1 MAGNVD
7 KVQLQVEVVR
17 TQLDKLIK
25 DVNSL
30 KEQKIKV
37 TVDSSGMEAINQF
50 NRSVQTMV
58 QNVDSLR
65 GKFTQ
70 IWDGAA
76 DGAPARTIETVN
88 EGLGRTTEIIRTL
101 DKETEQYATVQTKTT
116 TNYDQMAKAAQRA
129 AEASEKASQQAK
141 AYLLAEEQAAQK
153 NSSRYDPTPIQRQI
167 EALTGVGNATKSAEE
182 SAKSFEKAWLDASD
196 KVTAANEKAAAAAE
210 KAAQKAAAAAE
221 KASQRAYKAEQ
232 QRFTNAKN
240 SIPALQKQYA
250 DLANSIAA
258 ASAKYPKGTF
268 DGLSEKVAQARTEL
282 NGLAEG
288 VKDGSSGFYTL
299 MNSVEDAKSGL
310 TGLRSE
316 FSQTKAD
323 TEKLGKSTNVLG
335 DSLDKILKKVTV
347 WQVLNAGVSAVIRSF
362 REALATMKEVDAEL
376 VAIQKVTNN
385 TDAEMASLSEHAYE
399 VASQY
404 GVAVADYLESVGTFA
419 KAGYKEMSE
428 DMAELATKTQ
438 LVGDVNSATAN
449 QFLLSA
455 DAAYKMKGNVEEL
468 SGVLDRANEIENNYA
483 TSIQKLAEGFPIVAN
498 VAHMANMSIDETM
511 AALGTITAVTQESGS
526 KAATAL
532 RALILNIIGDTETEI
547 EDGVTWTKEEI
558 EGLNDVLWIYAED
571 AMKAADAAGK
581 IVDPMKAV
589 AALAEAYKDGVL
601 TQAQLAEIETKLGG
615 KLRTNQLDALIQHY
629 DMYSEMLD
637 KVASSAGSADKEV
650 GIMLTSWEA
659 KTNQLKNTWTEF
671 IAKTIDTSL
680 IKWLVDALTW
690 LIDGF
695 DNLGSAILTVSGYLL
710 AAKWN
715 NVVATFGKVKAAVL
729 GLAGSLK
736 QVATGTMSFGDIL
749 SSLKIS
755 LSPAQIAIGALTT
768 ALTLLFFISNKVRNA
783 QEKLRQEIIETG
795 NKAAQEANEIQS
807 LYQTYSDLKNSYETG
822 TGSKEEFEDATDRL
836 LEKLGYEKES
846 VAELT
851 AEYGS
856 LDEAIRAA
864 TEDQL
869 ESALYDAKA
878 ATDAAEKAL
887 ISEAQKSTTGSGTSP
902 LSDIDSA
909 EKFVERYNSWV
920 KARNELIDE
929 EKTDTQK
936 YRMLESL
943 MSGYSKLVS
952 DYETAKANQTELEN
966 KLQAVRDGTLDSYG
980 RENELLEENNQ
991 LTEEN
996 NQKAS
1001 EKVSKIQ
1008 EYGKALKQQESD
1020 LAAVSAAL
1028 GEYRINGNISASTL
1042 QSLIGLS
1049 DKYVEMLTDE
1059 DGQLR
1064 ITEESLKAV
1073 ASAILEDV
1081 DATQQQIGASSSADE
1096 AATKF
1101 VSSLLDVA
1109 ENAGYS
1115 GKALYDLALEI
1126 IKLNETGLDLSA
1138 QIAQVIA
1145 LGRAAGATAASIASI
1160 SGIKSSDADRTIK
1173 GWLQTGQVGS
1183 YEEGE
1188 QKLLQGIYD
1197 SFDYSESSWNKSGS
1211 SGSKGSGSGGGGS
1224 SSDARLTAHK
1234 ERVTLLKSE
1243 LTLLEKQGAS
1253 EDAQKAKMREIQD
1266 ALSAQ
1271 ADYMRSIGA
1280 SQADINDLSSEW
1292 YDWQKKIKEQTKS
1305 MDDLLSELK
1314 DAMQDSLSSQQDAR
1328 DAELAALDA
1337 QLDALKRQKE
1347 TKDDQLTLEEKILA
1361 VQKAQADLAN
1371 AQNER
1376 TVRQWNAS
1384 TGQWE
1389 WVADEGNVKSAKDS
1403 LEKAKKDLKDFQDDL
1418 AYNAA
1423 VAEIEARKDAIN
1435 AQYDALER
1443 QYNNFLD
1450 SLKAKTRGI
1459 GEILQDIWKNATP
1472 ELKKIILE
1480 NADIFRQFGV
1490 DVSKLSD
1497 AVNET
1502 ANRIVKVGADGKAP
1516 SGLSVG
1522 DRVVTGGGTYEIIGV
1537 NPDGTYQSQL
1547 VDKNQTTYNYG
1558 GQYDAPPGGDSSGGS
1573 GGSGSGLKYSGTVYA
1588 YAQDGS
1594 RYTISSQRGLDFLNY
1609 EAAGARMTGGD
1620 GTSWLKNYDGT
1631 TSITKKDGKVYTVY
1645 DRGGILEGIGGIK
1658 ATAEP
1663 EMVLPPDITKAIQN
1677 MLLVPQADARFERG
1691 MDRMRAALCGDL
1703 RNSNVFAGSTYDD
1716 HHVGTQQNGCSFY
1729 SFGGVTISE
1738 GRARGMSVA
1747 DFARS
1752 AATLAIQKNM

>member
-30 KEQKIKV
+30 KDQKIKV
-37 TVDSSGMEAINQF
+37 TVDSSRVEGF
-50 NRSVQTMV
+50 
-58 QNVDSLR
+58 
-65 GKFTQ
+65 GK
-70 IWDGAA
+70 
-76 DGAPARTIETVN
+76 
-88 EGLGRTTEIIRTL
+88 
-101 DKETEQYATVQTKTT
+101 KS
-116 TNYDQMAKAAQRA
+116 KAAFT
-129 AEASEKASQQAK
+129 EASEGAHAFGENVETYVERPVRKAG
-141 AYLLAEEQAAQK
+141 
-153 NSSRYDPTPIQRQI
+153 D
-167 EALTGVGNATKSAEE
+167 
-182 SAKSFEKAWLDASD
+182 SFQD
-196 KVTAANEKAAAAAE
+196 AE
-210 KAAQKAAAAAE
+210 KK
-221 KASQRAYKAEQ
+221 
-232 QRFTNAKN
+232 
-240 SIPALQKQYA
+240 
-250 DLANSIAA
+250 
-258 ASAKYPKGTF
+258 
-268 DGLSEKVAQARTEL
+268 
-282 NGLAEG
+282 
-288 VKDGSSGFYTL
+288 GSSLLKNVVKNAEWYYI
-299 MNSVEDAKSGL
+299 SG
-310 TGLRSE
+310 
-316 FSQTKAD
+316 A
-323 TEKLGKSTNVLG
+323 
-335 DSLDKILKKVTV
+335 
-347 WQVLNAGVSAVIRSF
+347 VSAITRSF
-362 REALATMKEVDAEL
+362 KEALATMKEVDTEL
-376 VAIQKVTNN
+376 VAIQKATNN

-438 LVGDVNSATAN
+438 LVGDVNSKTAN

-498 VAHMANMSIDETM
+498 VASMANMSIDETM

-558 EGLNDVLWIYAED
+558 EGLNDVLWVYAED
-571 AMKAADAAGK
+571 AMKAADATGK
-581 IVDPMKAV
+581 IVDPMEAV

-629 DMYSEMLD
+629 DMYAEILD
-637 KVASSAGSADKEV
+637 RLATATGSADKELDV
-650 GIMLTSWEA
+650 MQKGWER
-659 KTNQLKNTWTEF
+659 KVNRLKNTWTEF
-671 IAKTIDTSL
+671 IAKTIDTSW
-680 IKWLVDALTW
+680 IKGLVDALTW

-695 DNLGSAILTVSGYLL
+695 DNLGNVILIVSGFLL

-715 NVVATFGKVKAAVL
+715 SVVATFVKIGSAVS
-729 GLAGSLK
+729 GLVTIFKTAGVSASSFSAVMQSLN
-736 QVATGTMSFGDIL
+736 
-749 SSLKIS
+749 IS
-755 LSPAQIAIGALTT
+755 LSATQLAIGAAT
-768 ALTLLFFISNKVRNA
+768 AAIGILIFTVNKIKSA
-783 QEKLRQEIIETG
+783 QEEARQKALEAG
-795 NKAAQEANEIQS
+795 KAAAREAEEIQS
-807 LYQTYSDLKNSYETG
+807 LYQTYSDLKSSYESG
-822 TGSKEEFEDATDRL
+822 TGSKEDFEDATDRL

-846 VAELT
+846 VDELT
-851 AEYGS
+851 AKYGS
-856 LDEAIRAA
+856 LDEAIRAS
-864 TEDQL
+864 TESAL
-869 ESALYDAKA
+869 EAALYDAKA
-878 ATDAAEKAL
+878 ATIAAEKAL
-887 ISEAQKSTTGSGTSP
+887 VAAAEDTYGSQMASALELDSPEAVIKDYQENLEARKEMIDAGKQDATKIFGENQYSSNEKLINGVKS
-902 LSDIDSA
+902 A
-909 EKFVERYNSWV
+909 VEDYN
-920 KARNELIDE
+920 
-929 EKTDTQK
+929 
-936 YRMLESL
+936 
-943 MSGYSKLVS
+943 
-952 DYETAKANQTELEN
+952 TAIANQTELEN

-991 LTEEN
+991 LTDEN
-996 NQKAS
+996 NQKTS

-1008 EYGKALKQQESD
+1008 EYGKTLKQQESD

-1028 GEYRINGNISASTL
+1028 GEYRINGNISSSTL

-1064 ITEESLKAV
+1064 ITEESLKSV

-1173 GWLQTGQVGS
+1173 GWIQTGQVGS

-1197 SFDYSESSWNKSGS
+1197 SFDYSESPWNKAGS

-1280 SQADINDLSSEW
+1280 SQADINGLSSEW

-1305 MDDLLSELK
+1305 MDDLFSELK

-1403 LEKAKKDLKDFQDDL
+1403 LEKAEKDLKDFQDDL

-1558 GQYDAPPGGDSSGGS
+1558 GQYDAPPGGDSPGGS

-1609 EAAGARMTGGD
+1609 EVAGARMTGGD

-1716 HHVGTQQNGCSFY
+1716 HHVGTQQNGCNFY

>member
-37 TVDSSGMEAINQF
+37 TVDSSRVEGF
-50 NRSVQTMV
+50 
-58 QNVDSLR
+58 
-65 GKFTQ
+65 GK
-70 IWDGAA
+70 
-76 DGAPARTIETVN
+76 
-88 EGLGRTTEIIRTL
+88 
-101 DKETEQYATVQTKTT
+101 KS
-116 TNYDQMAKAAQRA
+116 KAAFT
-129 AEASEKASQQAK
+129 EASEGAHAFGENVETYVERPVRKAG
-141 AYLLAEEQAAQK
+141 
-153 NSSRYDPTPIQRQI
+153 D
-167 EALTGVGNATKSAEE
+167 
-182 SAKSFEKAWLDASD
+182 SFQD
-196 KVTAANEKAAAAAE
+196 AE
-210 KAAQKAAAAAE
+210 KK
-221 KASQRAYKAEQ
+221 
-232 QRFTNAKN
+232 
-240 SIPALQKQYA
+240 
-250 DLANSIAA
+250 
-258 ASAKYPKGTF
+258 
-268 DGLSEKVAQARTEL
+268 
-282 NGLAEG
+282 
-288 VKDGSSGFYTL
+288 GSSLLKNVVKNAEWYYI
-299 MNSVEDAKSGL
+299 SG
-310 TGLRSE
+310 
-316 FSQTKAD
+316 A
-323 TEKLGKSTNVLG
+323 
-335 DSLDKILKKVTV
+335 
-347 WQVLNAGVSAVIRSF
+347 VSAFTRSF
-362 REALATMKEVDAEL
+362 KEALATMKEVDTEL

-498 VAHMANMSIDETM
+498 VASMANMSIDETM

-571 AMKAADAAGK
+571 AMKAADATGK

-615 KLRTNQLDALIQHY
+615 KLRTNQLDALIKNY
-629 DMYSEMLD
+629 DTYSEMLD
-637 KVASSAGSADKEV
+637 KVASAAGSADKEV
-650 GIMLTSWEA
+650 GVMLTSWET

-671 IAKTIDTSL
+671 IAKTIDTSW
-680 IKWLVDALTW
+680 IKGLVDALTW

-695 DNLGSAILTVSGYLL
+695 DNLGNVILIVSGFLL

-715 NVVATFGKVKAAVL
+715 SVVATFVKIGSAVS
-729 GLAGSLK
+729 GLVTIFKTAGVSASSFSAVMQSLN
-736 QVATGTMSFGDIL
+736 
-749 SSLKIS
+749 IS
-755 LSPAQIAIGALTT
+755 LSATQLAIGAVT
-768 ALTLLFFISNKVRNA
+768 AAIGILIFAVNKIKSA
-783 QEKLRQEIIETG
+783 QEEARQKALEAG
-795 NKAAQEANEIQS
+795 KAAAREAEEIQS
-807 LYQTYSDLKNSYETG
+807 LYQTYSDLKSSYESG

-836 LEKLGYEKES
+836 LKKLGYEKES
-846 VAELT
+846 VDELT
-851 AEYGS
+851 AKYGS
-856 LDEAIRAA
+856 LDEAIRAS
-864 TEDQL
+864 TESAL
-869 ESALYDAKA
+869 EAALYDAKA
-878 ATDAAEKAL
+878 ATIAAEKAL
-887 ISEAQKSTTGSGTSP
+887 VAAAEDTYGSQMASALELDSPEAVIKDYQENLEARKEMIDAGKQDATKIFGENQYSSNEKLINGIKS
-902 LSDIDSA
+902 A
-909 EKFVERYNSWV
+909 VEDYN
-920 KARNELIDE
+920 
-929 EKTDTQK
+929 
-936 YRMLESL
+936 
-943 MSGYSKLVS
+943 
-952 DYETAKANQTELEN
+952 TAIANQTELEN

-991 LTEEN
+991 LTDEN
-996 NQKAS
+996 NQKTS

-1049 DKYVEMLTDE
+1049 DEYVEMLTDE

-1138 QIAQVIA
+1138 QISQVIA

-1173 GWLQTGQVGS
+1173 GWIQTGQVGS

-1197 SFDYSESSWNKSGS
+1197 SFDFSESSWNNPGS

-1253 EDAQKAKMREIQD
+1253 EEAQKAKMREIQD

-1403 LEKAKKDLKDFQDDL
+1403 LEKAEKDLKDFQDDL

-1558 GQYDAPPGGDSSGGS
+1558 GQYDAPPGGDFSGGS

>member
-37 TVDSSGMEAINQF
+37 TVDSSRVEGF
-50 NRSVQTMV
+50 
-58 QNVDSLR
+58 
-65 GKFTQ
+65 GK
-70 IWDGAA
+70 
-76 DGAPARTIETVN
+76 
-88 EGLGRTTEIIRTL
+88 
-101 DKETEQYATVQTKTT
+101 KS
-116 TNYDQMAKAAQRA
+116 KAAFT
-129 AEASEKASQQAK
+129 EASEGAHAFGENVETYVERPVRKAG
-141 AYLLAEEQAAQK
+141 
-153 NSSRYDPTPIQRQI
+153 D
-167 EALTGVGNATKSAEE
+167 
-182 SAKSFEKAWLDASD
+182 SFQD
-196 KVTAANEKAAAAAE
+196 AE
-210 KAAQKAAAAAE
+210 KK
-221 KASQRAYKAEQ
+221 
-232 QRFTNAKN
+232 
-240 SIPALQKQYA
+240 
-250 DLANSIAA
+250 
-258 ASAKYPKGTF
+258 
-268 DGLSEKVAQARTEL
+268 
-282 NGLAEG
+282 
-288 VKDGSSGFYTL
+288 GSSLLKNVVKNAEWYYI
-299 MNSVEDAKSGL
+299 SG
-310 TGLRSE
+310 
-316 FSQTKAD
+316 A
-323 TEKLGKSTNVLG
+323 
-335 DSLDKILKKVTV
+335 
-347 WQVLNAGVSAVIRSF
+347 VSAITRSF
-362 REALATMKEVDAEL
+362 KEALAMMKEVDTEL
-376 VAIQKVTNN
+376 VAIRKVTGY
-385 TDAEMASLSEHAYE
+385 TKEQMDGLSDSAYSLASAYGRTAQEILSAET
-399 VASQY
+399 
-404 GVAVADYLESVGTFA
+404 TFA
-419 KAGYKEMSE
+419 RAGYTDQIE
-428 DMAELATKTQ
+428 DLAELAVLTQ
-438 LVGDVNSATAN
+438 NVGDVNADTASK
-449 QFLLSA
+449 FL
-455 DAAYKMKGNVEEL
+455 
-468 SGVLDRANEIENNYA
+468 I
-483 TSIQKLAEGFPIVAN
+483 
-498 VAHMANMSIDETM
+498 
-511 AALGTITAVTQESGS
+511 
-526 KAATAL
+526 
-532 RALILNIIGDTETEI
+532 
-547 EDGVTWTKEEI
+547 
-558 EGLNDVLWIYAED
+558 
-571 AMKAADAAGK
+571 AADAAW
-581 IVDPMKAV
+581 
-589 AALAEAYKDGVL
+589 
-601 TQAQLAEIETKLGG
+601 KLGG
-615 KLRTNQLDALIQHY
+615 NEKELTDIIDGMNNVTNKNAVDMKALTEGLTVSASAFAEAGESAQTYTAMVGAGVAATQRSGNEVARAMRTIIMNVRQIRGETEDGELIDGESIANAAKALKEYADISTLQNGELRKTYDVLDELAGKWENLGSVAKSAITEALAGKYRANI
-629 DMYSEMLD
+629 L
-637 KVASSAGSADKEV
+637 SALLNDWDSVSKIMQDYADGVGSALEENEFY
-650 GIMLTSWEA
+650 LQSWDA
-659 KTNQLKNTWTEF
+659 KTKQLQSTWTEF
-671 IAKTIDTSL
+671 VAKTVEEDWIKGL
-680 IKWLVDALTW
+680 ISSVTW

-695 DNLGSAILTVSGYLL
+695 GSLGNALLILGGII
-710 AAKWN
+710 
-715 NVVATFGKVKAAVL
+715 ATFKL
-729 GLAGSLK
+729 PS
-736 QVATGTMSFGDIL
+736 IL
-749 SSLKIS
+749 SFLSNAVAGIDRLIAMVKLATTNFTAFSLVANTTK
-755 LSPAQIAIGALTT
+755 LAIGAVT
-768 ALTLLFFISNKVRNA
+768 AAIGILIFAVNKIKSA
-783 QEKLRQEIIETG
+783 QEEARQKALEAG
-795 NKAAQEANEIQS
+795 KAAAREAEEIQS
-807 LYQTYSDLKNSYETG
+807 LYQTYSDLKSSYESG

-846 VAELT
+846 VDELT
-851 AEYGS
+851 AKYGS
-856 LDEAIRAA
+856 LDEAIRAS
-864 TEDQL
+864 TESAL
-869 ESALYDAKA
+869 EAALYDAKA
-878 ATDAAEKAL
+878 ATIAAEKAL
-887 ISEAQKSTTGSGTSP
+887 VAAAEDTYGSQMASALELDSPEAVIKDYQENLEARKEMIDAGKQDATKILGENQYSSNEKLINGVKS
-902 LSDIDSA
+902 A
-909 EKFVERYNSWV
+909 VEDYN
-920 KARNELIDE
+920 
-929 EKTDTQK
+929 
-936 YRMLESL
+936 
-943 MSGYSKLVS
+943 
-952 DYETAKANQTELEN
+952 TAIANQTELEN

-991 LTEEN
+991 LTDEN
-996 NQKAS
+996 NQKTS

-1008 EYGKALKQQESD
+1008 EYGNALKQQESD

-1138 QIAQVIA
+1138 QISQVIA

-1173 GWLQTGQVGS
+1173 GWMQTGQVGS

-1188 QKLLQGIYD
+1188 QKLLQGIYA
-1197 SFDYSESSWNKSGS
+1197 SFDFSESSWNNPGS
-1211 SGSKGSGSGGGGS
+1211 SGSRGSGSGGGGS

-1253 EDAQKAKMREIQD
+1253 EEAQKAKMREIQD

-1280 SQADINDLSSEW
+1280 SQADINGLSSEW

-1403 LEKAKKDLKDFQDDL
+1403 LEKAEKDLKDFQDDL

-1716 HHVGTQQNGCSFY
+1716 HHVGTQQNGCNFY

>member
-30 KEQKIKV
+30 KDQKIKV
-37 TVDSSGMEAINQF
+37 TVDSSRVEGF
-50 NRSVQTMV
+50 
-58 QNVDSLR
+58 
-65 GKFTQ
+65 GK
-70 IWDGAA
+70 
-76 DGAPARTIETVN
+76 
-88 EGLGRTTEIIRTL
+88 
-101 DKETEQYATVQTKTT
+101 KS
-116 TNYDQMAKAAQRA
+116 KAAFT
-129 AEASEKASQQAK
+129 EASEGAHAFGENVETYVERPVRKAG
-141 AYLLAEEQAAQK
+141 
-153 NSSRYDPTPIQRQI
+153 D
-167 EALTGVGNATKSAEE
+167 
-182 SAKSFEKAWLDASD
+182 SFQD
-196 KVTAANEKAAAAAE
+196 AE
-210 KAAQKAAAAAE
+210 KK
-221 KASQRAYKAEQ
+221 
-232 QRFTNAKN
+232 
-240 SIPALQKQYA
+240 
-250 DLANSIAA
+250 
-258 ASAKYPKGTF
+258 
-268 DGLSEKVAQARTEL
+268 
-282 NGLAEG
+282 
-288 VKDGSSGFYTL
+288 GSSLLKNVVKNAEWYYI
-299 MNSVEDAKSGL
+299 SG
-310 TGLRSE
+310 
-316 FSQTKAD
+316 A
-323 TEKLGKSTNVLG
+323 
-335 DSLDKILKKVTV
+335 
-347 WQVLNAGVSAVIRSF
+347 VSAITRSF
-362 REALATMKEVDAEL
+362 KEALATMKEVDTEL

-438 LVGDVNSATAN
+438 LVGDVNSKTAN

-498 VAHMANMSIDETM
+498 VASMANMSIDETM

-558 EGLNDVLWIYAED
+558 EGLNDVLWVYAED
-571 AMKAADAAGK
+571 AMKAADATGK
-581 IVDPMKAV
+581 IVDPMEAV

-629 DMYSEMLD
+629 DMYAEILD
-637 KVASSAGSADKEV
+637 RLATATGSADKELDV
-650 GIMLTSWEA
+650 MQKGWER
-659 KTNQLKNTWTEF
+659 KVNRLKNTWTEF
-671 IAKTIDTSL
+671 IAKTIDTSW
-680 IKWLVDALTW
+680 IKGLVDALTW

-695 DNLGSAILTVSGYLL
+695 DNLGNVILIVSGFLL

-715 NVVATFGKVKAAVL
+715 SVVATFVKIGSAVS
-729 GLAGSLK
+729 GLVTIFKTAGVSASSFSAVMQSLN
-736 QVATGTMSFGDIL
+736 
-749 SSLKIS
+749 IS
-755 LSPAQIAIGALTT
+755 LSATQLAIGAAT
-768 ALTLLFFISNKVRNA
+768 AAIGILIFTVNKIKSA
-783 QEKLRQEIIETG
+783 QEEARQKALEAG
-795 NKAAQEANEIQS
+795 KAAAREAEEIQS
-807 LYQTYSDLKNSYETG
+807 LYQTYSDLKSSYESG
-822 TGSKEEFEDATDRL
+822 TGSKEDFEDATDRL

-846 VAELT
+846 VDELT
-851 AEYGS
+851 AKYGS
-856 LDEAIRAA
+856 LDEAIRAS
-864 TEDQL
+864 TESAL
-869 ESALYDAKA
+869 EAALYDAKA
-878 ATDAAEKAL
+878 ATIAAEKAL
-887 ISEAQKSTTGSGTSP
+887 VAAAEDTYGSQMASALELDSPEAVIKDYQENLEARKEMIDAGKQDATKIFGENQYSSNEKLINGVKS
-902 LSDIDSA
+902 A
-909 EKFVERYNSWV
+909 VEDYN
-920 KARNELIDE
+920 
-929 EKTDTQK
+929 
-936 YRMLESL
+936 
-943 MSGYSKLVS
+943 
-952 DYETAKANQTELEN
+952 TAIANQTELEN

-991 LTEEN
+991 LTDEN
-996 NQKAS
+996 NQKTS

-1008 EYGKALKQQESD
+1008 EYGKTLKQQESD

-1028 GEYRINGNISASTL
+1028 GEYRINGNISSSTL

-1064 ITEESLKAV
+1064 ITEESLKSV

-1096 AATKF
+1096 AASKF

-1173 GWLQTGQVGS
+1173 GWMQTGQVGS

-1197 SFDYSESSWNKSGS
+1197 SFDYSESPWNKAGS

-1224 SSDARLTAHK
+1224 SSDAKLTAHK

-1280 SQADINDLSSEW
+1280 SQADINGLSSEW

-1347 TKDDQLTLEEKILA
+1347 TKGDQLTLEEKILA

-1371 AQNER
+1371 AQDER

-1403 LEKAKKDLKDFQDDL
+1403 LEKAEKDLKDFQDDL

-1716 HHVGTQQNGCSFY
+1716 HHVGTQQNGCNFY